1 MMTTIKQKNNKIFMQ
16 NYERRTRI
24 RGRTEDGEVVR
35 RKIRRRD
42 EEGKTK

>member
-1 MMTTIKQKNNKIFMQ
+1 MMTIIKQKNNKIFML

-35 RKIRRRD
+35 RKRRRD
-42 EEGKTK
+42 EEGKMK